1 MVVGEKVASIEN
13 SLKYESEVEQGR
25 IRLITLGE
33 FVRAYNHSAW
43 LFYCCISKYKVIR
56 KYSKAQQ
63 SKWIQSRVNSMLGV
77 LSHYDCWHV
86 RKVLVWEGRLCEF
99 GDVSD
104 DCLRS
109 YPDKLRLQNLKKN
122 EWRYKMRM
130 TKSIV
135 AMMVLTA
142 SVGQA
147 GDSAPILLDTVTTS
161 TSPTVNSL
169 DISWNAA
176 WIGGDENATV
186 VIADNGTEVRRA
198 ADAGMFSHALTGIWR
213 HDLTYTTYI
222 GGVVQDEVYTT
233 TVYTVQA
240 QFKYD
245 VIDGRAVISDTMQT
259 SGVVSIPSVIDGYP
273 VNEIPNGVFSGL
285 SELTSVTIPD
295 SVTSIGDSA
304 FSGCSGL
311 ASVTIPECVPSFS
324 TTAFDGCDKLW
335 TAWYRTLANSSAAG
349 AGVGGGSASMVTTI
363 VQNVEAPYALTNAVA
378 DHAIASVTVAADC
391 AIDSFVLKDGKVYDS
406 VLYISNTADHAVT
419 LTLPSGYVYKAIK
432 GARPLEIPANSQ
444 SILSITR
451 VANNVFLVSREDL
464 ETIQ

>member
-1 MVVGEKVASIEN
+1 
-13 SLKYESEVEQGR
+13 
-25 IRLITLGE
+25 
-33 FVRAYNHSAW
+33 
-43 LFYCCISKYKVIR
+43 
-56 KYSKAQQ
+56 
-63 SKWIQSRVNSMLGV
+63 
-77 LSHYDCWHV
+77 
-86 RKVLVWEGRLCEF
+86 
-99 GDVSD
+99 
-104 DCLRS
+104 
-109 YPDKLRLQNLKKN
+109 
-122 EWRYKMRM
+122 M

-142 SVGQA
+142 AVGQA

-198 ADAGMFSHALTGIWR
+198 ADVGMFSHALTGIWR

-311 ASVTIPECVPSFS
+311 TSVTIPECVPSFS

-349 AGVGGGSASMVTTI
+349 AGVGGGSASVVTTI

-378 DHAIASVTVAADC
+378 DRAIASVTVDADC

-432 GARPLEIPANSQ
+432 GARPLEIPAKSQ

>member
-1 MVVGEKVASIEN
+1 MG
-13 SLKYESEVEQGR
+13 
-25 IRLITLGE
+25 
-33 FVRAYNHSAW
+33 
-43 LFYCCISKYKVIR
+43 
-56 KYSKAQQ
+56 
-63 SKWIQSRVNSMLGV
+63 
-77 LSHYDCWHV
+77 
-86 RKVLVWEGRLCEF
+86 
-99 GDVSD
+99 
-104 DCLRS
+104 
-109 YPDKLRLQNLKKN
+109 
-122 EWRYKMRM
+122 M

-135 AMMVLTA
+135 AMVVLTA

-161 TSPTVNSL
+161 TSPMVNSL

-198 ADAGMFSHALTGIWR
+198 TDTGMFSHALTGNWR
-213 HDLTYTTYI
+213 HDLTFTTYI

-233 TVYTVQA
+233 TVYTVQT

-295 SVTSIGDSA
+295 SVTRIGDS
-304 FSGCSGL
+304 
-311 ASVTIPECVPSFS
+311 
-324 TTAFDGCDKLW
+324 AFDGCDKLW
-335 TAWYRTLANSSAAG
+335 TAWYRTVANSSAPG
-349 AGVGGGSASMVTTI
+349 GGMGGGSASVVTTI
-363 VQNVEAPYALTNAVA
+363 VQNLEVPYALTNAAA
-378 DHAIASVTVAADC
+378 DRAIASVTVDTDC
-391 AIDSFVLKDGKVYDS
+391 SIDSFVLKDGKVYDS

-444 SILSITR
+444 GILSITR